1 MKKSFFILAL
11 STFMTSY
18 VFTSCKSNVEKEA
31 DAVENVQD
39 AKEDLNE
46 VQNEII
52 ADTLAQTDNSEWDAF
67 KTQAQASIT
76 ANEVRISDLKKE
88 MNKVGTKLDAN
99 YKKSVDVLE
108 QKNIALKAKIDGY
121 KSSNQANWDSF
132 KREFDSDMSTLGNA
146 FKDLTVDNKK

>member
-1 MKKSFFILAL
+1 MKKTILVLIASIFITTIL
-11 STFMTSY
+11 TNCTS
-18 VFTSCKSNVEKEA
+18 SSEK
-31 DAVENVQD
+31 VENATEDVKDAKEDVKD

-132 KREFDSDMSTLGNA
+132 KREFDSDMSTL
-146 FKDLTVDNKK
+146 